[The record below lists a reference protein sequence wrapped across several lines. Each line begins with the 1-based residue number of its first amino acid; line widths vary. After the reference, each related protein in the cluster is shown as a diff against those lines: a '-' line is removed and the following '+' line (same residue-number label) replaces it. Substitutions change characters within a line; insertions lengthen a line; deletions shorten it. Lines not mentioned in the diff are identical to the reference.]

1 VVLLQWSDN
10 KAIKDTIK
18 YMLNN
23 KLSVLYV
30 EDDAVAR
37 ENGIEYLENFFN
49 IVYDAPDAI
58 MALELYHKYKP
69 SIIITDIQM
78 PRLNGLE
85 FVEQIRQKDQKTQI
99 IITTAFSDKKYLL
112 KAIELKLVKYL
123 IKPISEKEFDEA
135 LQICIETLKENS
147 TNIISIT
154 TNIYFDTF
162 NNTLVKNGD
171 IIKLRTKEIVLLSL
185 LIKNK
190 NRYVTYNEIENHVWE
205 DTVMTKDA
213 LKTVIKNIKSKV
225 SKDLI
230 SNLSGTGY
238 RIEL

>member
-1 VVLLQWSDN
+1 MVLLQWSDN

-18 YMLNN
+18 DMLNN

>member
-18 YMLNN
+18 DMLNN

-135 LQICIETLKENS
+135 LQICIETLKENF

-154 TNIYFDTF
+154 AKIYFDTF

-171 IIKLRTKEIVLLSL
+171 IIKLRTKEIALLSL

>member
-1 VVLLQWSDN
+1 MVLLQWSDN

-18 YMLNN
+18 DMLNN

-49 IVYDAPDAI
+49 IIYDAPDAI
-58 MALELYHKYKP
+58 MALELYHKYNP

-123 IKPISEKEFDEA
+123 IKPISEKEFDKA

>member
-18 YMLNN
+18 DMLNN

>member
-18 YMLNN
+18 DMLNN

-49 IVYDAPDAI
+49 IIYDAPDAI